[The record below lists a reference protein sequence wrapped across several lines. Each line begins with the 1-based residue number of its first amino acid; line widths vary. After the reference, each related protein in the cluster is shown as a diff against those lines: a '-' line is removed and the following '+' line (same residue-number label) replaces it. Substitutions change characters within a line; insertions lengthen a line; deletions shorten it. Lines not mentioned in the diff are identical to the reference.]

1 MILRGDMA
9 KNRIS
14 RVIGG
19 IQRMKKIVASI
30 LTAIM
35 LMVVFQTAAFA
46 AEGEGAEA
54 SVSPNP
60 GGGETS
66 FTSTSSMARMIMT
79 D

>member
-1 MILRGDMA
+1 
-9 KNRIS
+9 
-14 RVIGG
+14 
-19 IQRMKKIVASI
+19 MKKIVASI

-54 SVSPNP
+54 NVSPKL
-60 GGGETS
+60 GGGAS
-66 FTSTSSMARMIMT
+66 FISTSSMARMIMT

>member
-1 MILRGDMA
+1 MDR
-9 KNRIS
+9 NRIS
-14 RVIGG
+14 RGIGG
-19 IQRMKKIVASI
+19 VQRMKKIVASI

-54 SVSPNP
+54 NVSPNP
-60 GGGETS
+60 GGDTS

>member
-1 MILRGDMA
+1 
-9 KNRIS
+9 
-14 RVIGG
+14 
-19 IQRMKKIVASI
+19 MKKIVASI

-54 SVSPNP
+54 NVSPKL
-60 GGGETS
+60 GGGGGAS
-66 FTSTSSMARMIMT
+66 FISTSSMARMIMT

>member
-1 MILRGDMA
+1 MILWGDMA

-46 AEGEGAEA
+46 VEGEGAEA

-60 GGGETS
+60 GGEMS

>member
-1 MILRGDMA
+1 
-9 KNRIS
+9 
-14 RVIGG
+14 
-19 IQRMKKIVASI
+19 MKKIVASI

-60 GGGETS
+60 GGRRHLSRPAAWRG
-66 FTSTSSMARMIMT
+66 
-79 D
+79 

>member
-35 LMVVFQTAAFA
+35 LMGAFQTAAFA
-46 AEGEGAEA
+46 AEGAEA

>member
-1 MILRGDMA
+1 MDR
-9 KNRIS
+9 NRIS

-19 IQRMKKIVASI
+19 VQRMKKIVASI

-54 SVSPNP
+54 NVSPNL
-60 GGGETS
+60 GGEKTS
-66 FTSTSSMARMIMT
+66 FISTRRMARMIMT

>member
-60 GGGETS
+60 GGGGTS

>member
-1 MILRGDMA
+1 
-9 KNRIS
+9 
-14 RVIGG
+14 
-19 IQRMKKIVASI
+19 MKKIVASI

-54 SVSPNP
+54 NVSPKL
-60 GGGETS
+60 GGGGAS
-66 FTSTSSMARMIMT
+66 FISTSSMARMIMT

>member
-1 MILRGDMA
+1 
-9 KNRIS
+9 
-14 RVIGG
+14 
-19 IQRMKKIVASI
+19 MKKIVASI

-60 GGGETS
+60 GG
-66 FTSTSSMARMIMT
+66 MIMT